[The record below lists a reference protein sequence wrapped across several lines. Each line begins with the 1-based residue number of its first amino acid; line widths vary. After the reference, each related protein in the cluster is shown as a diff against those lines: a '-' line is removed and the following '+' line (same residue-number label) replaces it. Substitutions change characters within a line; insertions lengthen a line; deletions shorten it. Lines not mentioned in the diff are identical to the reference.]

1 MHRRLN
7 SDQQHRIGKI
17 FPKFETLML
26 DRMRSEAEAEG
37 WWRSQEEGDRER
49 EKEQGLTVV
58 SRMSERC

>member
-49 EKEQGLTVV
+49 EREGARLN
-58 SRMSERC
+58 RG